1 MHSASVE
8 QWDQAKG
15 KVRGKG
21 KTINEINLYIETVRA
36 KVFAIYREL
45 EVDGKQITA
54 EIIRNRYRGID
65 QEKKMLLEAF
75 TEHNKEARSLI
86 GKYFAE
92 KIVQRYEATAVYL
105 KSKHLTFM

>member
-1 MHSASVE
+1 M
-8 QWDQAKG
+8 
-15 KVRGKG
+15 
-21 KTINEINLYIETVRA
+21 
-36 KVFAIYREL
+36 

-86 GKYFAE
+86 GKDFAE
-92 KIVQRYEATAVYL
+92 KTVQRYEATAVYL
-105 KSKHLTFM
+105 KDFLSKDTPYLIYLLEILM